1 MDLFSCDQF
10 YQLRKS
16 LFRTLLL
23 MNITAVIICAISIS
37 VSAKGFSQE
46 VILHES
52 NASLEKVFTEI
63 NRQTGYTFVY
73 TKSLLEKGKN
83 VSVSNK
89 GDLKNVL
96 ELCFK
101 DQPLTYTILNKMII
115 IKEKAI
121 PFLKAPPT
129 NGEQLQKRISGLV
142 KNEKGLPL
150 QGVSVLIRGSKI
162 GVVTDVDG
170 RYSLALP
177 QKEEVVLEFSSVGY
191 TSQSIAINNQ
201 TVLNIVLN
209 VETEGLEEV
218 VVVGYGTQKKLSLTG
233 AVSSIKGDDIV
244 TTKAPSLAVSLAG
257 KIPGLQIRQQSGMPG
272 DFNTMVNVRGFG
284 TPLFVIDGVVRD
296 GDKEFQKIN
305 PEDIE
310 SISVLKDATAAIYGI
325 NSSNGAIIVT
335 TKSGRKGPMEI
346 NYSGLIGVSAPTQR
360 TQMMNVAQYE
370 EIRNEA
376 EINAGR
382 APLYASPEELALR
395 SSLPYVDWYHEVF
408 KKSTLQQQH
417 NMSMQGGTDK
427 FSLFTS
433 IGYNTDNGLLKSGD
447 IGYDKYS
454 FRSNIKAQVASNLT
468 VDVNISGFT
477 DKRYQPGTW
486 DDAFFYLSKATFGI
500 IPSETVYANNNP
512 NYFNRPFPIND
523 NPVAFSNKDYF
534 GYREW
539 RNKFFQS
546 SISLTYQVPGVKGLK
561 LKALGA
567 FDAKVFTATKV
578 QKSVETYSYSPDNGG
593 TYSAHKNQVPSIQE
607 ENNIFGRMDFQGQ
620 LIYNNRFKDS
630 HNVGAVL
637 VMEAKQEDERYLGAK
652 RLYSFYTI
660 DNIDRASETGQTNG
674 GWTSK
679 RTYLS
684 YIGRLNYDYKEKY
697 LAEFAF
703 RYDGSYRYAP
713 AQRWGFFPVISAGW
727 RMSEESFIKDNVSFV
742 SNLKLRAS
750 YGKTGQDAGNP
761 FQFIPGFLST
771 GGYVFSNGN
780 YTNGYAL
787 ASLMNGNLTWFSAT
801 TTNIGVDVSLWDSK
815 LDLAFDMYRR
825 DRTGLLATRSQSL
838 PNTFGASLPQ
848 ENLNSDRTEGIE
860 LMIGHRNQ
868 VGDFQYGGN
877 LTMNFARSK
886 TLYQER
892 APFRSSMDRYKNGQ
906 QDRWMD
912 IGWGWDVTG
921 QFQNFEEIRNAPIET
936 EDRANSTTLPG
947 DYIHRDVNGD
957 GLINGND
964 RIPLFWNGQPKLHFG
979 LTTFLNYKKIGLT
992 MLWQGSGL
1000 NSLRYN
1006 EILGNVLAFDNS
1018 NSPAFFYDRW
1028 HLEDPYDAN
1037 SKWIPGYWPA
1047 TRKNAYDA
1055 GSTRIE
1061 SNANRISALYLRLKS
1076 LELSYNFS
1084 SPALESKGIKNL
1096 RLFANG
1102 YNLLVFCDD
1111 YLKQFDPE
1119 ISDGNGFNY
1128 PISVSGSLGV
1138 NITF

>member
-1 MDLFSCDQF
+1 MDLFSCDKYCQF
-10 YQLRKS
+10 RKS
-16 LFRTLLL
+16 LFKTLLL
-23 MNITAVIICAISIS
+23 MNITTVFILAVCVS

-46 VILHES
+46 VNINETNATLES
-52 NASLEKVFTEI
+52 VFNKI
-63 NRQTGYTFVY
+63 NLQTGYTFVY
-73 TKSLLEKGKN
+73 TKSLLEKGKK
-83 VSVSNK
+83 VSVKSK
-89 GDLKNVL
+89 GSLENIL

-101 DQPLTYTILNKMII
+101 DQPITYTILNKMII
-115 IKEKAI
+115 IKEKKT
-121 PFLKAPPT
+121 PFLKAPPVVKEVQVKPLEGVVT
-129 NGEQLQKRISGLV
+129 DESGAP
-142 KNEKGLPL
+142 LP
-150 QGVSVLIRGSKI
+150 GVSVVIKGSKI
-162 GVVTDVDG
+162 GVVTDKDG
-170 RYSLALP
+170 RYSLSLP
-177 QKEEVVLEFSSVGY
+177 DDAKIVLEFSSVGFH
-191 TSQSIAINNQ
+191 TQSITLSNK
-201 TVLNIVLN
+201 TELN
-209 VETEGLEEV
+209 VVLKMDAAGLEEV

-233 AVSSIKGDDIV
+233 AVSNIKGEDIMA
-244 TTKAPSLAVSLAG
+244 TKAPSLAVALAG
-257 KIPGLQIRQQSGMPG
+257 KVPGLQIRQQSGMPG

-346 NYSGLIGVSAPTQR
+346 NYSGLIGVSAPTER
-360 TQMMNVAQYE
+360 TQMLNVAQYE

-382 APLYASPEELALR
+382 APLYATPEELLQR
-395 SSLPYVDWYHEVF
+395 SSLPMVDWYHEVF

-417 NMSMQGGTDK
+417 NMTMQGGNEK
-427 FSLFTS
+427 LSAFTS
-433 IGYNTDNGLLKSGD
+433 IGYTTDNGLLKSGD

-454 FRSNIKAQVASNLT
+454 FRSNIKAQVAKNLT
-468 VDVNISGFT
+468 ADVNLSGFV

-486 DDAFFYLSKATFGI
+486 DDAFFYLSKATFGV

-523 NPVAFSNKDYF
+523 NPVAFSDKEYF

-546 SISLTYQVPGVKGLK
+546 SLSLTYQVPGISGLK
-561 LKALGA
+561 FKALGA

-578 QKSVETYSYSPDNGG
+578 QKSVETFSYSPDNGG
-593 TYSAHKNQVPSIQE
+593 TYTAHKNQVPSIQE
-607 ENNIFGRMDFQGQ
+607 ENNIFGRMDLQGQ
-620 LIYNNRFKDS
+620 LIYNKRFNNA
-630 HNVGAVL
+630 HNLGAVM
-637 VMEAKQEDERYLGAK
+637 VMEAKQEDERYLGAR

-660 DNIDRASETGQTNG
+660 DNIDRAAETGQTNG
-674 GWTSK
+674 GWTQK
-679 RTYLS
+679 KTYLS
-684 YIGRLNYDYKEKY
+684 YIGRFNYDYKEKY

-713 AQRWGFFPVISAGW
+713 AQRWGFFPVISLGW
-727 RMSEESFIKDNVSFV
+727 RMSEENFIKNNLSFV
-742 SNLKLRAS
+742 SNLKLRGS

-761 FQFIPGFLST
+761 FQFIPGFVSSS
-771 GGYVFSNGN
+771 GYVFSNGQ
-780 YTNGYAL
+780 YTNGYSL
-787 ASLMNGNLTWFSAT
+787 SSLMNQNLTWFRAT
-801 TTNIGVDVSLWDSK
+801 TTDVGIDLSLWDSK
-815 LDLAFDMYRR
+815 LDFSFDVYRR
-825 DRTGLLATRSQSL
+825 DRTGLLATRAESL

-868 VGDFQYGGN
+868 TGDFKYGGN

-892 APFRSSMDRYKNGQ
+892 APFRSSMDRYRNGQ
-906 QDRWMD
+906 QNRWMD

-947 DYIHRDVNGD
+947 DYIHKDVNGD
-957 GLINGND
+957 GLINSND
-964 RIPLFWNGQPKLHFG
+964 RVPLFWSGQPKIHFG
-979 LTTFLNYKKIGLT
+979 LSTFFSYKKLGLT

-1000 NSLRYN
+1000 NSMRYN

-1028 HLEDPYDAN
+1028 HLENPYDAN

-1047 TRKNAYDA
+1047 TRKNSYDA

-1061 SNANRISALYLRLKS
+1061 SDANRISALYLRLKS
-1076 LELSYNFS
+1076 VELSYNFS
-1084 SPALESKGIKNL
+1084 GPGLQSKGIKNL
-1096 RLFANG
+1096 RVFANG
-1102 YNLLVFCDD
+1102 YNLLVLCDD